1 MKKLIAAAL
10 IIVTAFIL
18 AACGRLKQPKAS
30 AQENTPHPSRT
41 DEIVMT
47 TEKPEE
53 KPEETETAPAATLEP
68 TTTDRTETE
77 PTATEQT
84 ATEQTATEPIETEPI
99 KTSQQ
104 PDTEAKLI
112 QESPQNYFLNKNNFA
127 PDLNNVSVKPGYV
140 RYENGKLVA
149 DCFVINGLNAIVH
162 DITVESLS
170 FCDANDRV
178 IASAS
183 FGELQGV
190 ALGPNQYIV
199 WTFSFGPETIENF
212 SADLSILS
220 WDCKTSYYH

>member
-1 MKKLIAAAL
+1 M
-10 IIVTAFIL
+10 
-18 AACGRLKQPKAS
+18 
-30 AQENTPHPSRT
+30 
-41 DEIVMT
+41 
-47 TEKPEE
+47 
-53 KPEETETAPAATLEP
+53 
-68 TTTDRTETE
+68 
-77 PTATEQT
+77 
-84 ATEQTATEPIETEPI
+84 

-104 PDTEAKLI
+104 PDTEAKPI